1 MAGLHVPAL
10 AALAFCVPLAAIAA
24 EPVAGMGVE
33 DTPLRPSEMK
43 LMQRIAATDPS
54 FRYGERVKRYFRIH
68 PVTKN
73 RIPLRVEMVL
83 PRSQGL
89 YFGEY
94 ISYQMLIDEPAS
106 IVTYHYDAGSAH
118 RGRGTILVSPR
129 DVMKTELRCGSTAC
143 TTRVEHNGRV
153 LFERRN

>member
-1 MAGLHVPAL
+1 MAGLCAIRLAVLVLWMPLNAVPAQ
-10 AALAFCVPLAAIAA
+10 PT
-24 EPVAGMGVE
+24 AGMGVE

-43 LMQRIAATDPS
+43 LMQRIAAADPS

-68 PVTKN
+68 PTTKN

-83 PRSQGL
+83 PQSNGL

-106 IVTYHYDAGSAH
+106 IVTYQYDAGTAN

-129 DVMKTELRCGSTAC
+129 DVVKTELRCGSTAC
-143 TTRVEHNGRV
+143 MTRVERNGRV
-153 LFERRN
+153 LFERKN